1 MSKKSDKNGIASA
14 FGKKAFNEEVQVA
27 MPTRT
32 AMSIDHAFNN
42 TPQIRPFATNATPD
56 DHLSWFS
63 LEQFSNDIRE
73 MIFGMA
79 TSLKESVVL
88 IENLG
93 GVTNLSEFSRSVASA
108 NADMER
114 FTNEFLAIRAQ
125 HEGLNGIITDAEAHT
140 KYNMIMENYISFQ
153 ALFSGA
159 MHHTMIN
166 FTEYSL
172 MAKDAAIARL
182 QNATPEKQTGDQHA

>member
-1 MSKKSDKNGIASA
+1 MSKKSEKNGIASA
-14 FGKKAFNEEVQVA
+14 FGKKSLNEEVQVA

-42 TPQIRPFATNATPD
+42 TPQIRPFATNPSQD
-56 DHLSWFS
+56 DHLSWYS
-63 LEQFSNDIRE
+63 LEQFSNSVRE

-79 TSLKESVVL
+79 TSLRDSIVL

-93 GVTNLSEFSRSVASA
+93 GITDLGEFSRSCASA

-114 FTNEFLAIRAQ
+114 FTNEYLAIRAL
-125 HEGLNGIITDAEAHT
+125 HEGMNGIITDAEEHT
-140 KYNMIMENYISFQ
+140 RYNAIMENYISFQ

-172 MAKDAAIARL
+172 IAKDAAIARL
-182 QNATPEKQTGDQHA
+182 KNTEVTQGEQHV